1 MLSLKKMVEEVVA
14 KLVND
19 LFLGEEI
26 VEVETYLV
34 FKEGILNLKENYEMI
49 SPYISPY
56 NKLRF
61 INESLA
67 NV

>member
-34 FKEGILNLKENYEMI
+34 FKKEILNLDESYKMI

-56 NKLRF
+56 DRLRF
-61 INESLA
+61 INEGLA

>member
-1 MLSLKKMVEEVVA
+1 MVEEVVE

-19 LFLGEEI
+19 LFLEKEILEEANLI
-26 VEVETYLV
+26 FE
-34 FKEGILNLKENYEMI
+34 EGILNLKENYEMI